1 MRKLYII
8 RHGQTLFNERKLAQ
22 GWCDSPLT
30 ERGINQ
36 AKHVKSHLQDQNIQ
50 FDEVYSSTSERCCDT
65 TELLTDLPYTRK
77 KGLKEWNFGI
87 LEGEPEDLQRSRK
100 PWSGTVEFSHGDYFK
115 RFDGESDVEAQS
127 RFNDTI
133 HEILDE
139 GHENTLCVAHGGVM
153 WLYFLKRNHPNDLK
167 GETFGNCCILE
178 YDVKDN
184 NEVKFARLINP
195 AQNV

>member
-50 FDEVYSSTSERCCDT
+50 
-65 TELLTDLPYTRK
+65 
-77 KGLKEWNFGI
+77 
-87 LEGEPEDLQRSRK
+87 
-100 PWSGTVEFSHGDYFK
+100 
-115 RFDGESDVEAQS
+115 FDGESDVEAQS